1 MPLTEEDEAN
11 NKDDAIEEDDNQ
23 DNDESMKGSH
33 QGEWSLINN

>member
-23 DNDESMKGSH
+23 DNVK
-33 QGEWSLINN
+33 QAKNWQ